1 LTTRRSRWLGRLF
14 LCLASLGFSVAGAEA
29 ATPKTPSPEWLRYAG
44 LLGEAVRL
52 SLDGPGPQ
60 AERVRADLEALA
72 DQSPAST
79 SATPVSL
86 WVASNG
92 VITRAEAPMLKD
104 EAANDLRALLVGHAL
119 GEAPPKGLPFPIR
132 LKVDLK
138 PSSDETGSGAV
149 GSGAERP

>member
-1 LTTRRSRWLGRLF
+1 LTPRRSPWLGRLF
-14 LCLASLGFSVAGAEA
+14 LCLASLGFSVADTQA
-29 ATPKTPSPEWLRYAG
+29 ATPKAPSPEWLRYAG

-52 SLDGPGPQ
+52 SLDAPGPE

-72 DQSPAST
+72 DQSPDST
-79 SATPVSL
+79 GATPVDL

-104 EAANDLRALLVGHAL
+104 GAANDLKVLLVGHAL

-138 PSSDETGSGAV
+138 PLPDQAGAV
-149 GSGAERP
+149 GGGAARP